1 MQQEGSYDP
10 NPSIVDILG
19 SAFILNSENPA
30 SISILPTT
38 IFGPLFSFSGGRVHN
53 IGLKYV
59 VAMRRWY
66 FTIG

>member
-1 MQQEGSYDP
+1 M
-10 NPSIVDILG
+10 L
-19 SAFILNSENPA
+19 AENPA

-59 VAMRRWY
+59 SDFVKFNLNIDYVHTFRVGNVIFRL
-66 FTIG
+66 FQNNLTL